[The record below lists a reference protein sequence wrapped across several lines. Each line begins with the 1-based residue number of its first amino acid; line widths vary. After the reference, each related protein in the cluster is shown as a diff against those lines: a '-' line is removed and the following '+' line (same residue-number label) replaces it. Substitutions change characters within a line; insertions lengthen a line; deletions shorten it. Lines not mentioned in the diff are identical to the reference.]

1 MFSHDVCKTKFEG
14 LQSFFKSEEY
24 PGDKR
29 FEWLQDNFNDKMLEV
44 YLLFYHVVLH
54 CFINFNKLL
63 QKEEPLIYTL
73 HDAQQR
79 FMNKLASRFVKPE
92 VIQIHK
98 EENISFS
105 SLPLSFSDQK
115 DDINLGIGFLTCQ
128 QIQKLLNEGD
138 ITEHKLMCFMMECSN
153 FLSPHTSIVLN
164 GCHLMIHSL
173 KVAFSFTLSG
183 AIW

>member
-1 MFSHDVCKTKFEG
+1 MEICVNRELKKFEG
-14 LQSFFKSEEY
+14 LQSLFKSEEY

-29 FEWLQDNFNDKMLEV
+29 FERLQDNFNDKMLEV
-44 YLLFYHVVLH
+44 YLLFYHAALP
-54 CFINFNKLL
+54 CFTNL
-63 QKEEPLIYTL
+63 QKEEPLISTL

-115 DDINLGIGFLTCQ
+115 DDINL
-128 QIQKLLNEGD
+128 
-138 ITEHKLMCFMMECSN
+138 
-153 FLSPHTSIVLN
+153 
-164 GCHLMIHSL
+164 
-173 KVAFSFTLSG
+173 
-183 AIW
+183 

>member
-1 MFSHDVCKTKFEG
+1 MQ
-14 LQSFFKSEEY
+14 LFFKSEEY

-29 FEWLQDNFNDKMLEV
+29 FELLQDNFNDKMLEV
-44 YLLFYHVVLH
+44 YLLFYHAVLP
-54 CFINFNKLL
+54 CFTNFNKLL

-79 FMNKLASRFVKPE
+79 FMNKLASRLVKPE
-92 VIQIHK
+92 VIQIHQ

-105 SLPLSFSDQK
+105 SLLLSSSDQK
-115 DDINLGIGFLTCQ
+115 DDINLGIGFLIRQ

-138 ITEHKLMCFMMECSN
+138 TTEAQVDVFMMDCGN

-164 GCHLMIHSL
+164 GCHLMIYSL
-173 KVAFSFTLSG
+173 KVAFSLTLSG
-183 AIW
+183 VIW